1 MREMGWTQ
9 VGQGLSSFLSNFY
22 HFWWIFKIPVPS
34 ACFNWKNHQ
43 KRQQKFGKKC
53 RKAMSNLLETHFSMA
68 LQKPKFRVVLVSDPS
83 LRLNMKYLPVWK
95 SGGGDNG
102 GTDEIIKGSTTSN
115 TEFGLGAR
123 PFRIDG
129 LLDGGWCISDI
140 GDINSEIGLWL
151 PPERWKKV

>member
-1 MREMGWTQ
+1 MFPKI
-9 VGQGLSSFLSNFY
+9 FLNFY
-22 HFWWIFKIPVPS
+22 ARTVWWIVDQQTHHGKMSWTNLSFGCKNWRWKAGKLYPKILKINILLSIPKPV
-34 ACFNWKNHQ
+34 
-43 KRQQKFGKKC
+43 
-53 RKAMSNLLETHFSMA
+53 FS
-68 LQKPKFRVVLVSDPS
+68 VSWS
-83 LRLNMKYLPVWK
+83 FTNTTQNMKYLPVWK